1 MMNIFATS
9 DCPIESAKFL
19 DDKRAN
25 KMCLESA
32 QLLSSALRLCG
43 YTGDD
48 VYKISHKNHPSNL
61 WARATQGNYK
71 WLLEH
76 FKALC
81 NEYNRRTG
89 KIHASSK
96 LLPIFEANVGLIPMG
111 ERQPFSNNARNLT
124 KGVDFT
130 HETNVTLA
138 YQLYLL
144 ERWNQ
149 DKREPKWS

>member
-1 MMNIFATS
+1 MNIFVTS
-9 DCPIESAKFL
+9 QCPIESAKFL
-19 DDKRAN
+19 DDVRVI
-25 KMCLESA
+25 KMTLESA

-81 NEYNRRTG
+81 DEYTRRTG
-89 KIHASSK
+89 KTHASSK
-96 LLPIFEANVGLIPMG
+96 LLPIFEANVGLIPVG
-111 ERQPFSNNARNLT
+111 ERMPFSNNARNLM

-130 HETNVTLA
+130 HETDTIKA
-138 YQLYLL
+138 YQLYLSV
-144 ERWNQ
+144 RWES

>member
-1 MMNIFATS
+1 MNIFCTS
-9 DCPIESAKFL
+9 DCPIQSAKFL

-25 KMCLESA
+25 KMCLETA
-32 QLLSSALRLCG
+32 QLLSTALRLCG

-48 VYKISHKNHPSNL
+48 IYKISHKNHPSNL
-61 WARATQGNYK
+61 WTRATQGNYK

-81 NEYNRRTG
+81 DEYNRRTG

-96 LLPIFEANVGLIPMG
+96 FLPIFEQNVELIPKG
-111 ERQPFSNNARNLT
+111 ERMPFSNNARNLT

-130 HETNVTLA
+130 HETDTIKA
-138 YQLYLL
+138 YQLYLSS
-144 ERWNQ
+144 RWES
-149 DKREPKWS
+149 DAREPKWS